1 MCSARAASP
10 ARLSGAPGR
19 PALAPWSAWHPSG
32 PRVSRGSSCCALQ
45 RRGNSRR
52 CSSAASLPAR
62 SRSGRGGLCAQTYQ
76 HPYVTCWWRLLE
88 AQQPLGRRRTTYE
101 EKTCCLTSE
110 EGFEFSAPMLLQS
123 EVRDASAMMQLLG
136 EVGAQ
141 PWPSAAGATTHAAR
155 IAAECWMHQKV
166 DAMSSTR
173 QRHLSLPPGGVAGH
187 CILYTSYFISSSFS
201 STNSVFIS
209 VCYHKSSEL
218 PRRTRPHHHAAVL
231 LVRMAEE
238 ASS

>member
-10 ARLSGAPGR
+10 ARPSGAPGR

-32 PRVSRGSSCCALQ
+32 PHVSRGSSCCALQ

-76 HPYVTCWWRLLE
+76 HPYVTCWRRLLE

-101 EKTCCLTSE
+101 ENTCCLTSE
-110 EGFEFSAPMLLQS
+110 EGFEFSAPMLLRS

-173 QRHLSLPPGGVAGH
+173 QRHLSSPPGGLAGH
-187 CILYTSYFISSSFS
+187 CT
-201 STNSVFIS
+201 
-209 VCYHKSSEL
+209 
-218 PRRTRPHHHAAVL
+218 
-231 LVRMAEE
+231 
-238 ASS
+238 